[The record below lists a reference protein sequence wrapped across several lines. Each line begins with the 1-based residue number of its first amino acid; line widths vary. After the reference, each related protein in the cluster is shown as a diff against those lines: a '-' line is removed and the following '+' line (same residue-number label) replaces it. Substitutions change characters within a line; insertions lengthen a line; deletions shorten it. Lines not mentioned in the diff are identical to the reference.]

1 MSISEEENI
10 PVNGAD
16 EGQASTNSSRK
27 EGKENSSRSG
37 DEKAPS
43 SSSGSI
49 KFTPTKFSAG
59 NLAIPG
65 LKRKEKNKNGEEKL
79 DGKLTPK
86 GESKKQKNSVKQNG
100 KEGEEKSLSGKKEQE
115 QLQQLIE
122 LKIIT
127 RPSSTSSQEQVSN

>member
-1 MSISEEENI
+1 M
-10 PVNGAD
+10 
-16 EGQASTNSSRK
+16 
-27 EGKENSSRSG
+27 
-37 DEKAPS
+37 
-43 SSSGSI
+43 
-49 KFTPTKFSAG
+49 
-59 NLAIPG
+59 
-65 LKRKEKNKNGEEKL
+65 
-79 DGKLTPK
+79 TPK